1 MLYVFIGA
9 FVTLVLLI
17 GLVTFAAVLLA
28 NEVRGQIRRR
38 TAELITLYD
47 GVEKKR
53 VRTAPEPAKPQA
65 SPARQR
71 AAAAP
76 GSGAFASQAASSA
89 LHETEQISSAH
100 YLNKELPVLYR
111 ELRSQ
116 FYINPAQ
123 ALASLPI
130 ADTPRDGGPATR
142 LLGRLGYE
150 TAFALSGL
158 PGAEQ
163 RALLSEALNEEGL
176 WLLDEYGK
184 TGANFDMLDFC
195 GFLYLKMSGEARP
208 VTVYVPAD
216 MLNYRTFAENVDV
229 IADADI
235 CDGIQIEAD
244 NMIYDFAIKG
254 REIS

>member
-9 FVTLVLLI
+9 FVTLALLI
-17 GLVTFAAVLLA
+17 GLVTVAAALLA

-38 TAELITLYD
+38 TAELVTLYD
-47 GVEKKR
+47 GVEKER
-53 VRTAPEPAKPQA
+53 GETAPEPARP
-65 SPARQR
+65 PAIARPP
-71 AAAAP
+71 AAAP
-76 GSGAFASQAASSA
+76 GAGAFASQAASSA

-111 ELRSQ
+111 EVRSQ

-130 ADTPRDGGPATR
+130 ADAPRDGGPATR
-142 LLGRLGYE
+142 LLARLGYE

-158 PGAEQ
+158 PGSEQ
-163 RALLSEALNEEGL
+163 HRLLCEVLDGDGLRLLEEY
-176 WLLDEYGK
+176 EK
-184 TGANFDMLDFC
+184 TGDRFDMLDFC
-195 GFLYLKMSGEARP
+195 GFLRLKSSGEARP
-208 VTVYVPAD
+208 VTVYVPSD
-216 MLNYRTFAENVDV
+216 MLNYRTFAENVEV
-229 IADADI
+229 VADADI

-244 NMIYDFAIKG
+244 NVIYDFAIKG